1 MMHLISNSKIN
12 CLKINRLSNGTSFAK
27 SLCNK
32 EVTMAHRKQPE
43 RRTFIQDRFDIL
55 IKRQKSGKATFNELT
70 ELDDIVNRDPEL
82 REKVIRESIL
92 MQDINGPGD
101 ALIAPEKSHDHK
113 SVLPARQNM
122 LTRIKALLDRIFMS
136 KMVTVKSTRLTFSP
150 DQIILI

>member
-1 MMHLISNSKIN
+1 M
-12 CLKINRLSNGTSFAK
+12 TQ
-27 SLCNK
+27 
-32 EVTMAHRKQPE
+32 RKQPE

-92 MQDINGPGD
+92 MQDINESGDTPVTPG
-101 ALIAPEKSHDHK
+101 KSPDLR

-122 LTRIKALLDRIFMS
+122 LARIKAFFDRLFIS
-136 KMVTVKSTRLTFSP
+136 KMAAGRHPGLSFRSH
-150 DQIILI
+150 QIILI